1 MWSTGYVAA
10 MSDAVVASGMGTRFG
25 TSPSASYVQ
34 TPWTLP
40 FSTKFTIAFWY
51 MPASVAGATAGI
63 ISASSDGNPLSGSP
77 QLLLQRNLATLRAY
91 SSTVGYF
98 VTTGNVLTAGRA
110 HLCMFSYDG
119 TTGTWYVDGT
129 PAASASAAVSSA
141 SPTKIYVGSGYLNP
155 INDPLQ
161 DFVLWR
167 GRVLS
172 AGEAR
177 AYAASP
183 WAVLRAPVETDFYTA
198 AAPTGF
204 KPAWAVNANS
214 VLQGSLAA

>member
-1 MWSTGYVAA
+1 

-25 TSPSASYVQ
+25 KSPSASYVQ
-34 TPWTLP
+34 TPWTRA
-40 FSTKFTIAFWY
+40 FSAAFTVAFWY
-51 MPASVAGATAGI
+51 LPSSVAGATVGL
-63 ISASSDGNPLSGSP
+63 ISASSDGNPVSGGP
-77 QLLLQRNLATLRAY
+77 QLLLQRNAATLRAY
-91 SSTVGYF
+91 SSSVGYF

-110 HLCMFSYDG
+110 HLCVFSYDG

-141 SPTKIYVGSGYLNP
+141 SPTTIFVGSGYLNP

-161 DFVLWR
+161 DFVLWY
-167 GRVLS
+167 GRALS
-172 AGEAR
+172 AAEVR

-183 WAVLRAPVETDFYTA
+183 WAVLRAPGQSMFYTA
-198 AAPTGF
+198 AAPSGF
-204 KPAWAVNANS
+204 KSAWAVNANS